1 MPRPSKP
8 APSATTE
15 APKPTATSHLFQAR
29 KPPERGHGL
38 THERIA
44 EHLEAFRRAG
54 GTIEV
59 LGTTRALTRIGADAI
74 DAPTP
79 QPANPSPR
87 TRSR

>member
-8 APSATTE
+8 ARSPATE

-29 KPPERGHGL
+29 KLSERGHGL
-38 THERIA
+38 TREHSD

-54 GTIEV
+54 GMIEV
-59 LGTTRALTRIGADAI
+59 LGTTRALTRIGVDAT

-79 QPANPSPR
+79 QPANPAPR

>member
-8 APSATTE
+8 ARSPATE

-38 THERIA
+38 THEHIA

-54 GTIEV
+54 GMIEV
-59 LGTTRALTRIGADAI
+59 LGTTRALTRIGVDAT

-79 QPANPSPR
+79 QPANPAPR

>member
-1 MPRPSKP
+1 MALKP
-8 APSATTE
+8 QSPASS
-15 APKPTATSHLFQAR
+15 TSDLFR
-29 KPPERGHGL
+29 KPKEERRTAL
-38 THERIA
+38 THDKIA
-44 EHLEAFRRAG
+44 DDLAAFQRAG

>member
-1 MPRPSKP
+1 MMTRRPLATPLSCG
-8 APSATTE
+8 APTNQKSQ
-15 APKPTATSHLFQAR
+15 PPIFAR

-44 EHLEAFRRAG
+44 EHLEAFRQAG

-59 LGTTRALTRIGADAI
+59 LGTTRALTRIGVDAI

>member
-1 MPRPSKP
+1 MPRSSKP
-8 APSATTE
+8 APSAATE
-15 APKPTATSHLFQAR
+15 APKPTDTSHLFQAR

-59 LGTTRALTRIGADAI
+59 LGTTLSWRKKAV
-74 DAPTP
+74 
-79 QPANPSPR
+79 
-87 TRSR
+87 